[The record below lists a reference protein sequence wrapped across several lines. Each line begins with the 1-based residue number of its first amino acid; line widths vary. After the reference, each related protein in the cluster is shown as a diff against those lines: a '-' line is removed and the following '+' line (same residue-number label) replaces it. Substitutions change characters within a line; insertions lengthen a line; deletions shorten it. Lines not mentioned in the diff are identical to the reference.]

1 MGKIIEIDNFVD
13 LNQQLEIINYIN
25 INKNLPY
32 LFHTS
37 CVAFKQFKPTKNT
50 IDYPLVIYPIFSENK
65 IQDNYL
71 FSCVYNML
79 HKNKLSNN
87 FIERIKININFPYPN
102 NSKEKYG
109 PVHTDRKENG
119 ISIIYYINDTDGDT
133 VFFDKKLNVVKRV
146 LPKQGKAIIFD
157 STIPHAGSCPIN
169 SKYRQNINFVLY
181 K

>member
-71 FSCVYNML
+71 LYMLNMV
-79 HKNKLSNN
+79 NKAL
-87 FIERIKININFPYPN
+87 EKE
-102 NSKEKYG
+102 NSKK
-109 PVHTDRKENG
+109 
-119 ISIIYYINDTDGDT
+119 
-133 VFFDKKLNVVKRV
+133 
-146 LPKQGKAIIFD
+146 
-157 STIPHAGSCPIN
+157 
-169 SKYRQNINFVLY
+169 
-181 K
+181 